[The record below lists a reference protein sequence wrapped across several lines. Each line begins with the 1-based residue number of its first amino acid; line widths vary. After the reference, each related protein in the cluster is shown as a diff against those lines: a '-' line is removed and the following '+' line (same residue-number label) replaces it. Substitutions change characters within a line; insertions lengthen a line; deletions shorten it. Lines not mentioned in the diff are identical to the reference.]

1 MSFEEEG
8 KGCFLYY
15 KSVQSP
21 FHTRKVSKC
30 FTQTRVLGLLPCFKD
45 FYFTFILTLTGVT
58 AIQFWHRRSGVSTDP
73 TVKVTILHR
82 LPPLQT
88 PATSSGGVPRH
99 PHLWPTGNKIGSS
112 HGPIRFDN
120 SLEQCTELRKVLYN
134 YYLKGYNSGPF
145 KWRDC
150 GEVWERFQVLSS
162 WNQGTLPSW
171 QISVFINQEAPL
183 RFSVHSFY
191 CGFIK

>member
-88 PATSSGGVPRH
+88 PATSSGGSHVTPTYDQLATKLGVPTA
-99 PHLWPTGNKIGSS
+99 PSGLI
-112 HGPIRFDN
+112 IR
-120 SLEQCTELRKVLYN
+120 
-134 YYLKGYNSGPF
+134 
-145 KWRDC
+145 
-150 GEVWERFQVLSS
+150 
-162 WNQGTLPSW
+162 
-171 QISVFINQEAPL
+171 
-183 RFSVHSFY
+183 
-191 CGFIK
+191 